1 MSRHV
6 YSYISSNKIL
16 EPLYNV
22 HCFTAFILEAT
33 MERSDSS
40 SSIRPNNN
48 DAPQLRWQQE
58 DNHSEVSPLPRW
70 EEVSQ
75 VSTGTSNS
83 PVEVTHRNNVTPI
96 PQYQGSRHSNDTSP
110 HPPWQDDR
118 SVGQSSTQ
126 DQWQKNRPNSNFAPE
141 LYTQQGRRPRS
152 NFTPDPQQSQDNSSN
167 SYVSLLQHRQYVRSN
182 SYIVPRQ
189 QEQPTGS
196 RSITRSN
203 SSMAPER
210 QALRGSKPNSSVAP
224 QDRRW
229 VDEKRQLQNNGP
241 ARPVVPQE
249 QQWQEAKA
257 NITTPV
263 QHQPWHQE
271 EEPSYDDAPPPAYE
285 LEAPDGSV
293 PMKGR
298 TGATG
303 RRTTK
308 R

>member
-1 MSRHV
+1 V
-6 YSYISSNKIL
+6 YIPISSNKNL
-16 EPLYNV
+16 EPLHNV
-22 HCFTAFILEAT
+22 HCFIAFILENT
-33 MERSDSS
+33 MEGSDSS
-40 SSIRPNNN
+40 SSIRPNSN
-48 DAPQLRWQQE
+48 DAPQLRWQQ
-58 DNHSEVSPLPRW
+58 DDIHSEVSPLPRW
-70 EEVSQ
+70 GEVSQ

-83 PVEVTHRNNVTPI
+83 PAEVTLRNNVTPI

-118 SVGQSSTQ
+118 SVGQISTQ
-126 DQWQKNRPNSNFAPE
+126 DQWQNNRPNSNLAPE
-141 LYTQQGRRPRS
+141 LYEQQGRRPRS
-152 NFTPDPQQSQDNSSN
+152 NFTPDPQRSQDDPSN
-167 SYVSLLQHRQYVRSN
+167 SYALLLQHRQYVRCN
-182 SYIVPRQ
+182 SYIAPRQ
-189 QEQPTGS
+189 QEQSTGS

-210 QALRGSKPNSSVAP
+210 QALRGGKPNSSVAP

-241 ARPVVPQE
+241 ARPVAPQE

-257 NITTPV
+257 NDTTPV
-263 QHQPWHQE
+263 QHHPWHQE
-271 EEPSYDDAPPPAYE
+271 EEPSYDHASPPAYE

-298 TGATG
+298 TGVTG
-303 RRTTK
+303 RRTSI